1 MVYGLLANM
10 IITDVVAAYTMYS
23 AENSHVTVTDRPK
36 WGLLI
41 KYEGKTAY
49 RLNEKTFIADANHIM
64 LLPKGTS
71 YELKCTQ
78 AGHFALIEFE
88 SDATYHE
95 PIRISVKDGKAILNQ
110 FRELEYRRDLRENMC
125 RIESIK
131 NVYLILLSLAKA
143 ISDKYQPSKKQKVLQ
158 PAIEY
163 ISQNF
168 NQPIK
173 NETLAALVGLS
184 PSYFRKVFSEVMG
197 ESPIAYARSLRIEKG
212 KEILKSDHESLS
224 DIALALGYS
233 NLFDFSRDFKKHTG
247 VAPSKYASK

>member
-1 MVYGLLANM
+1 MVRDLLANM
-10 IITDVVAAYTMYS
+10 IITNVNAAYTMYS
-23 AENSHVTVTDRPK
+23 AEGSSVPVTDRPQ

-41 KYEGKTAY
+41 KYEGKTTY
-49 RLNEKTFIADANHIM
+49 TLKEKTFIADADHIM
-64 LLPKGTS
+64 LLPKGAS
-71 YELKCTQ
+71 YEVKCIQ
-78 AGHFALIEFE
+78 AGHFALVEFE
-88 SDATYHE
+88 SDSTYHE

-110 FRELEYRRDLRENMC
+110 FRELEYRRNLRGNMC

-131 NVYLILLSLAKA
+131 NIYLILLSLAKA
-143 ISDKYQPSKKQKVLQ
+143 ISDKYQPNKKQKSLQ

-168 NQPIK
+168 HQPIK
-173 NETLAALVGLS
+173 NETLAALVDMS
-184 PSYFRKVFSEVMG
+184 PSYFRKVFSEVIG
-197 ESPIAYARSLRIEKG
+197 ESPIAYARSLRIEKA

-247 VAPSKYASK
+247 VAPSKY